1 MPATNPRVGAYIDA
15 LPQWQQAICREVLRL
30 VHAVDPEVEETIKRT
45 TQPCFV
51 LADGGIVPDP
61 DAIITAGHGNT
72 TARMVAFQQGEAVTA
87 PAADAGSKRG
97 AGTAVTAVRTVC
109 FTGDMESPDYADA
122 LAPSIRR
129 GAPG

>member
-1 MPATNPRVGAYIDA
+1 MKREQLPATNPRVGAYIDA

-72 TARMVAFQQGEAVTA
+72 TARIVAFQQGEAVTA
-87 PAADAGSKRG
+87 PAADASSKRG
-97 AGTAVTAVRTVC
+97 AGDS
-109 FTGDMESPDYADA
+109 GDRSPHGLVYWGHGI
-122 LAPSIRR
+122 S
-129 GAPG
+129 